1 MTASD
6 RSSSVSAMD
15 RLRVKQELLRLSA
28 GASRTAMVWQ
38 LLLAALIAAYFGYPD
53 RMAEAI
59 VWATLV
65 FAGQGL
71 RMFRP
76 LGVPDLDESA
86 IQRTLFWH
94 RVRVL
99 YSAAAWGSAGVLL
112 FHPSDVFLQLAL
124 TVAIV
129 SSAIAFSFSASSH
142 GPTLRLAQPLLIGPV
157 VLSLLMSP
165 ERLVWML
172 GIIGAGFVFLM
183 LNLVQQRTRQLE
195 ETLLLRMESQRV
207 REEKQRFFAAA
218 SHDLRQPLQAMS
230 LYHSVMARGDT
241 SAPVVERMGQCIEA
255 LDRLL
260 QGILDISRLDA
271 GQVTAELNAT
281 HLPTLMLRVSRLHD
295 ATARAKGL
303 RIRLHTPDAW
313 VLTDAALLERIFS
326 NLLSNAIRY
335 TEQGA
340 ILFAARKRRDHVR
353 LQIIDTGIG
362 IEPAHLDTVF
372 LEFAQLHNPARDPDR
387 GAGLGLATVHRLARL
402 LNHPLKVRSRP
413 GHGSCFELQ
422 LPLAGAPQGATP
434 MTPGTAVAD
443 TETPIERPWRILVV
457 EDNALVRD
465 ALVTLLQG
473 WGLDVFAVGDLP
485 QALESLDGGRFD
497 AVISDWRLPDGQD
510 GVSLLRQARQMA
522 GVRLVVLLTGE
533 QVEQAPHDVPL
544 LRKPVRPLR
553 LRALL
558 NQHLG
563 QHPDP
568 PR

>member
-1 MTASD
+1 
-6 RSSSVSAMD
+6 MD
-15 RLRVKQELLRLSA
+15 RLRVQQELLRLSA
-28 GASRTAMVWQ
+28 GASRTAMLWQ
-38 LLLAALIAAYFGYPD
+38 MVLALLIAAYFGYPD
-53 RMAEAI
+53 RVVQAI
-59 VWATLV
+59 LWAALV
-65 FAGQGL
+65 LAGQGL

-76 LGVPDLDESA
+76 LGVPELDEAA

-112 FHPSDVFLQLAL
+112 FHATDVFLQLAL

-157 VLSLLMSP
+157 VVSLLMSP

-183 LNLVQQRTRQLE
+183 LNLVQQRARQLE
-195 ETLLLRMESQRV
+195 ETLLLRMEAQRV

-230 LYHSVMARGDT
+230 LYHSVMSRGDT
-241 SAPVVERMGQCIEA
+241 SAQVVERMGQCIDA

-271 GQVTAELNAT
+271 GQVTADPRPT
-281 HLPTLMLRVSRLHD
+281 HLPTLMLRVTRLHD

-303 RIRLHTPDAW
+303 RIRLHTPDTW
-313 VLTDAALLERIFS
+313 VLTDPALLERIFS

-335 TEQGA
+335 TERGA

-362 IEPAHLDTVF
+362 IEDAHIDTVF
-372 LEFAQLHNPARDPDR
+372 LEFAQLHNLARDPDR
-387 GAGLGLATVHRLARL
+387 GTGLGLATVQRLAQL
-402 LNHPLKVRSRP
+402 LNHPLNVQSRP

-422 LPLAGAPQGATP
+422 LQPAEAPAIPAPLATARGAS
-434 MTPGTAVAD
+434 AD
-443 TETPIERPWRILVV
+443 IDIPLLKPWRILVV

-473 WGLDVFAVGDLP
+473 WRLEIVAASDVPSAMHCL
-485 QALESLDGGRFD
+485 QGGGID

-522 GVRLVVLLTGE
+522 GVKLVALLTGE
-533 QVEQAPHDVPL
+533 HVEQAPPDLPL

-558 NQHLG
+558 DQHLG
-563 QHPDP
+563 DHPDLQM
-568 PR
+568 